1 MASTMAFSTLTLA
14 RLFHGF
20 NCRGKQ
26 FIFKMGFTTNPY
38 SIYAF
43 AAGAAFLGL
52 VIFIPGLHGLFQIQ
66 TMPVTAMIQ
75 VAVLAFIPTAIIQL
89 KRKITKA

>member
-26 FIFKMGFTTNPY
+26 FILRWALPLILTVFTHLRQELHSLDWY
-38 SIYAF
+38 
-43 AAGAAFLGL
+43 
-52 VIFIPGLHGLFQIQ
+52 FIPGLHGLFQIQ

-75 VAVLAFIPTAIIQL
+75 VAVLAFIPTTIIQL
-89 KRKITKA
+89 RRKIINA